1 MTTKEFKTM
10 AKELEKMREI
20 RIQQKNIRISLQKRE
35 KRNKELREQIT
46 PIWTDPCKGYEVY
59 MLNMELF
66 KGREKTKN
74 YQKMLREFK
83 VNLRETN
90 RSYDLNARG

>member
-1 MTTKEFKTM
+1 M

-35 KRNKELREQIT
+35 EQNKTLRAKIT
-46 PIWTDPCKGYEVY
+46 PIWADPCKEYEVF
-59 MLNMELF
+59 MLNKELL
-66 KGREKTKN
+66 KGREKVRG
-74 YQKMLREFK
+74 YQKTLREFK
-83 VNLRETN
+83 VNLREAN

>member
-1 MTTKEFKTM
+1 M

-35 KRNKELREQIT
+35 ERNKELREQIT
-46 PIWTDPCKGYEVY
+46 PIWADKERDAEVKG
-59 MLNMELF
+59 LSKELF
-66 KGREKTKN
+66 KGREKVRG

-83 VNLRETN
+83 VNLRKTN
-90 RSYDLNARG
+90 RSYDLMENLYRY